1 MGQLNTR
8 VKCWH
13 SMVISRYASFSSL
26 MLIPTSCLSA
36 GGTADENKIM
46 SLKDLFVSPPERDLM
61 ADILDKDFKTTVL
74 KMLKKTK
81 EVEKSQEN
89 DT

>member
-1 MGQLNTR
+1 MGELNTK

-13 SMVISRYASFSSL
+13 SMVISKYASFSSL

-46 SLKDLFVSPPERDLM
+46 SLKDLFISHRRAVFRIIEWPYP
-61 ADILDKDFKTTVL
+61 VL
-74 KMLKKTK
+74 ALWSASYPYTSKCW
-81 EVEKSQEN
+81 
-89 DT
+89 